1 MLKKEYPTERSNL
14 LTEMRAH
21 SMTLQELRFLS
32 IYLSK
37 INPLDINSRY
47 VEFSLDEF
55 QKIMELG
62 RIDKNHIKEVFTRLL
77 CKVVEIPIN
86 TGRRKGFSMV
96 TLFNKCQCFWD
107 DNREETL
114 IIIDAHDDTLPLLFD
129 LQNNFLKYQL
139 WNCLRLKSVNQIR
152 MYEILKQY
160 ETTKDKSRTLSIED
174 LKDMLGIDK
183 KEYPV
188 WQDFKTKVIEVC
200 KKALKENTDIYF
212 EYEPIKKGR
221 KFVEIKFLI
230 YKNKDYKD
238 PLQLDEFIQT
248 NKDVI
253 EVDCVN
259 ITSSAM
265 GDVECEPEITSEQNN
280 ILTEHAPEPTNEVQE
295 QPFIYDIDNDNNY
308 YEYLPKPPPEPE
320 EIENSIYDYDFWN
333 EDNYTNY
340 SSQSVE
346 PEEHKFKESFLD
358 EFNQDEVNAFYQL
371 IKFKSMSEEQNNFF
385 IQTQYNNLLVAN
397 SKNKIKSS
405 FKYLSKII
413 STEIEKYTPP
423 IAPKKPSYDLE
434 EIDEMYNNFVP
445 NLGSNTDEFC
455 NVPMVKFWSD
465 DVQDT
470 IRKFIKY
477 REDMRKPFT
486 DDGLFYF
493 VEELKNYNDND
504 KVKMMKSAIRGGYTD
519 VVPPKQNNEY
529 QSNNNTI
536 TDEELKA
543 LEEEFNY

>member
-37 INPLDINSRY
+37 INPLDVNSRY
-47 VEFSLDEF
+47 VEFKLDEF

-86 TGRRKGFSMV
+86 TGSRKGFAMV

-107 DNREETL
+107 DDTEETL

-129 LQNNFLKYQL
+129 LQNNFLKYKL
-139 WNCLRLKSVNQIR
+139 WNCLRLKSVNQVR

-188 WQDFKTKVIEVC
+188 WQDFKTKVLEVC

-221 KFVEIKFLI
+221 KFVAIKFLI
-230 YKNKDYKD
+230 FKNKDYKD

-248 NKDVI
+248 NNDVI
-253 EVDCVN
+253 EVDFNDV
-259 ITSSAM
+259 TSSVM
-265 GDVECEPEITSEQNN
+265 SDDE
-280 ILTEHAPEPTNEVQE
+280 PEPTHKNIFESSTEPIVQKE
-295 QPFIYDIDNDNNY
+295 HIY
-308 YEYLPKPPPEPE
+308 
-320 EIENSIYDYDFWN
+320 
-333 EDNYTNY
+333 
-340 SSQSVE
+340 
-346 PEEHKFKESFLD
+346 KESFLD
-358 EFNQDEVNAFYQL
+358 EFNQDEINAFYQN
-371 IKFKSMSEEQNNFF
+371 IKHKEMKTDENNEF
-385 IQTQYNNLLVAN
+385 IQKQYNQMLVSN
-397 SKNKIKSS
+397 SKKKVYHG
-405 FKYLSKII
+405 FKYLNKII
-413 STEIEKYTPP
+413 MKEIDNYTPP
-423 IAPKKPSYDLE
+423 TPKRKTSYDIE
-434 EIDEMYNNFVP
+434 EAQRMLDEGVP
-445 NLGSNTDEFC
+445 DLLTPEQRNELNSAMSEFNHLVIVELISKDWSK
-455 NVPMVKFWSD
+455 NVLTTLSMF
-465 DVQDT
+465 
-470 IRKFIKY
+470 INYRKK
-477 REDMRKPFT
+477 DKKSPFT
-486 DDGLFYF
+486 DYTLPLFI
-493 VEELKNYNDND
+493 EELKKYNDDEKIEVMNYS
-504 KVKMMKSAIRGGYTD
+504 MTSGFPNIY
-519 VVPPKQNNEY
+519 PPKQN
-529 QSNNNTI
+529 QKSNNKKI
-536 TDEELKA
+536 SDEKLKA